1 MREELDNELCEKYPE
16 IFRDRHAPVTQT
28 PMGFGFECGDGWFDL
43 IDALC
48 KRIQNYLDWERKYP
62 PPHDEEIEQVV
73 AAQVK
78 EKFGGMRFYFDG
90 GNDVIRGMVMMAEEM
105 SYSICEECGNKGR
118 LRGSGWVITRCDEHY
133 TNDAISYEE
142 QLSSS

>member
-1 MREELDNELCEKYPE
+1 MREELDKELCEKYPE

-62 PPHDEEIEQVV
+62 QPHAESIEQVV

-78 EKFGGMRFYFDG
+78 EKFGGLRFYYDG
-90 GNDVIRGMVMMAEEM
+90 GDDIIRGMVMMAEEM

-118 LRGSGWVITRCDEHY
+118 LRTSGWVTTRCDEHIPQK
-133 TNDAISYEE
+133 D
-142 QLSSS
+142 

>member
-1 MREELDNELCEKYPE
+1 MREELDKELCEKYPE

-28 PMGFGFECGDGWFDL
+28 PMGFGFECGDGWYDL

-48 KRIQNYLDWERKYP
+48 KKIQNYIDWERKYP
-62 PPHDEEIEQVV
+62 PPHDEKIEQVV

-78 EKFGGMRFYFDG
+78 EKFGGLRFYFDG

-118 LRGSGWVITRCDEHY
+118 LRINGWVITRCDEH
-133 TNDAISYEE
+133 TPQKD
-142 QLSSS
+142 

>member
-1 MREELDNELCEKYPE
+1 MREELDKELCEKYPE

-48 KRIQNYLDWERKYP
+48 KRIQNYIDWERKYP
-62 PPHDEEIEQVV
+62 PPHDEKIEQVV
-73 AAQVK
+73 ASQVK
-78 EKFGGMRFYFDG
+78 EKFGGLRFYFDG

-105 SYSICEECGNKGR
+105 SYNICEECGNKGR
-118 LRGSGWVITRCDEHY
+118 IRANGWVTTRCFEHY
-133 TNDAISYEE
+133 KA
-142 QLSSS
+142 QQ